1 MISNEEWHTWKYSDT
16 GKVFFSL
23 LKKKREEMKE
33 NLIIGRYEDEDF
45 VKGKAMA
52 LFELLNLDYDSLLE
66 EINDS

>member
-23 LKKKREEMKE
+23 LRKKREEMKE
-33 NLIIGRYEDEDF
+33 NLINNKYEDEEF
-45 VKGKAMA
+45 VKGKAMV
-52 LFELLNLDYDSLLE
+52 LYELLNLDYESLLE